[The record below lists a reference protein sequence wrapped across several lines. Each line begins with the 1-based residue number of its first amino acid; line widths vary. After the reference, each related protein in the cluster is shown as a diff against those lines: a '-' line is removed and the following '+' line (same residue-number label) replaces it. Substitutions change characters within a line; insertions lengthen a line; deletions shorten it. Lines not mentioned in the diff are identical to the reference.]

1 MNVELN
7 EDENCV
13 LKEGLKHGL
22 LIRQRESEMILRM
35 EDVYGQ
41 ILQQNILKD
50 DRILIDTEYKLR

>member
-13 LKEGLKHGL
+13 LKVGLKHGL
-22 LIRQRESEMILRM
+22 LIRQRESEMILIM

-41 ILQQNILKD
+41 ILKQNILKD
-50 DRILIDTEYKLR
+50 DRIFIDTEYKLR